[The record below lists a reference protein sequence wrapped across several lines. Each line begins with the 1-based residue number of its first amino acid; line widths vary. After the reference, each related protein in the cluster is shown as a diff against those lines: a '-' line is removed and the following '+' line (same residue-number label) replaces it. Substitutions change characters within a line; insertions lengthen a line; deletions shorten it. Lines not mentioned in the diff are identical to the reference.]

1 MSTKKKTDRQILES
15 VDCKLDLLSGE
26 LRHARRDAAVV
37 GGVAGALSS
46 AIVSTS
52 ILLLKHKMG
61 W

>member
-1 MSTKKKTDRQILES
+1 MSKQLTDRQLLES
-15 VDCKLDLLSGE
+15 VDGKLDKLSDN
-26 LRHARRDAAVV
+26 LQHARRDAAIA

-52 ILLLKHKMG
+52 ILLLKRKLG